1 MRRDLKFQL
10 VRLQDKLAVRVELA
24 HEEIVIATGYCP
36 FRRSFLPI
44 SDLIK
49 LFNMNVPSY
58 VIGDFNIKSIKLGD
72 GYNNKFGSQFNIL
85 YKTGKVIH
93 EGPHFPTFFGG
104 RAGTTPDLI
113 LTNNKAFFNVHSA
126 PGPDTSSDHSI
137 VMVKIACGPIRME
150 IRERR
155 CLRRADWEN
164 YKKDREGVTIEPLEG
179 KETKEI
185 DRAVEK
191 VTESLRKAVERR
203 IPKIKSR
210 TLPHPEIDP
219 ETGSMMEEASKIKM
233 LLSLNINYMDN
244 RRRLTALREII
255 RERW

>member
-1 MRRDLKFQL
+1 MAEIRSLNIIQHNVLAWKAHQTQLRQVYLSLNPHLILINSHGCKNNEKIKVFNYFIIQKNKFDEAHDGVAIGVRRDIKFQL
-10 VRLQDKLAVRVELA
+10 VRLQDMLAVRVELA

-113 LTNNKAFFNVHSA
+113 LTNNKALF
-126 PGPDTSSDHSI
+126 
-137 VMVKIACGPIRME
+137 
-150 IRERR
+150 
-155 CLRRADWEN
+155 
-164 YKKDREGVTIEPLEG
+164 
-179 KETKEI
+179 
-185 DRAVEK
+185 
-191 VTESLRKAVERR
+191 
-203 IPKIKSR
+203 
-210 TLPHPEIDP
+210 
-219 ETGSMMEEASKIKM
+219 
-233 LLSLNINYMDN
+233 
-244 RRRLTALREII
+244 
-255 RERW
+255 